1 MSKIF
6 HPDSPLLRFLDKVAD
21 VMILNLV
28 FIATAI
34 PVVTLGAALTALNY
48 TAMKIVSGESTSVA
62 SDYLRSFRTN
72 FKQATLLGLAV
83 VGLALVLAAWY
94 VVVDNLDV
102 PVIVRIVLLVVF
114 YLVAFRF
121 VLATLYVFPYNA
133 TFENTVLEV
142 LNNSRL
148 MSLRHLFGSLAIAAV
163 TALPVVVT
171 VFYPRVAVYG
181 LLWFLIGFAGIAVV
195 NAVLFTRIFRTYITE
210 PATQLSTEPTPE
222 PAESEGTR

>member
-72 FKQATLLGLAV
+72 FKQATLLGLTV
-83 VGLALVLAAWY
+83 VFLALVLAAWY

-102 PVIVRIVLLVVF
+102 PIIVRIVLLVVF

-163 TALPVVVT
+163 TVLPVVVT

-195 NAVLFTRIFRTYITE
+195 NAVLFTRIFGTYITG
-210 PATQLSTEPTPE
+210 PATETAAEPTTE

>member
-1 MSKIF
+1 MSRIF

-28 FIATAI
+28 FVATAI

-94 VVVDNLDV
+94 VVVDNLDG
-102 PVIVRIVLLVVF
+102 PIIVRIVLLVVF

-210 PATQLSTEPTPE
+210 PTTEPTIE

>member
-28 FIATAI
+28 FVATAI

-62 SDYLRSFRTN
+62 GDYLRSFRTN
-72 FKQATLLGLAV
+72 FKQATLLGLTV

-102 PVIVRIVLLVVF
+102 PIIVRVVLLVVF

-163 TALPVVVT
+163 TVLPVVVT

-195 NAVLFTRIFRTYITE
+195 NAILFTRIFRTYITA
-210 PATQLSTEPTPE
+210 PTTDSIAEPTVE